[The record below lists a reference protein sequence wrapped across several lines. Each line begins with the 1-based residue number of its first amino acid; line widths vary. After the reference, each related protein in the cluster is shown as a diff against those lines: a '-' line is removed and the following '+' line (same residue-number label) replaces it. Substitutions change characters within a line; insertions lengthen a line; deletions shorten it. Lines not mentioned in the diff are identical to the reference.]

1 MLKTMQHVR
10 KCLPKWT
17 PKSFKNQWKNTP
29 GHTWHRRG
37 SLLRPREGSGGTPG
51 TKTYQNQPKTRV
63 EKRTP
68 EKNDAVRKRSRNTR
82 RWPKF
87 STAAVTPL
95 GVFHKNSHCEVLLPG
110 VSIGSLLLL
119 ASFLSAADWAKPIW
133 IIFQASLETWKSNC
147 LGHVFMLFRYFL
159 GISE

>member
-1 MLKTMQHVR
+1 MLPRMDSKIDS
-10 KCLPKWT
+10 
-17 PKSFKNQWKNTP
+17 KSIK
-29 GHTWHRRG
+29 
-37 SLLRPREGSGGTPG
+37 
-51 TKTYQNQPKTRV
+51 
-63 EKRTP
+63 KRTWAHLAP
-68 EKNDAVRKRSRNTR
+68 PRLTLAPPGKLWGYPPAQKRTKINRKRISKHENPDKNDAVRKRSRNTR

-133 IIFQASLETWKSNC
+133 IRRGSP
-147 LGHVFMLFRYFL
+147 LGLPL
-159 GISE
+159 GVVGRRSSCQSYPHP